1 MPLIVYASL
10 DLLKAD
16 AEARAKETISV
27 DLSNIL
33 STDLAEQVET
43 VRTHQKDPVSI
54 YLGYLDPVYMISPYH
69 ETILRRSIQS
79 CKLILTTSDPTALS
93 LCWKNGIDYLH
104 IVL

>member
-16 AEARAKETISV
+16 AEARAKETIDV
-27 DLSNIL
+27 DLSNIVP
-33 STDLAEQVET
+33 SDIAGHVET
-43 VRTHQKDPVSI
+43 VRTHQKNTISI
-54 YLGYLDPVYMISPYH
+54 YLGYLDPIYMISQYH
-69 ETILRRSIQS
+69 ETVLRRSIQS
-79 CKLILTTSDPTALS
+79 CNVILTTSDPTALS